1 MHRNLASISLL
12 IMLSLTLTAIVLGRE
27 RWSQFCL
34 AACMLQVALEI
45 LVLMLKRV
53 FEFVS
58 CFIYW
63 RPGFFF
69 LFYSKGEK
77 PFQLTI
83 VMMHSL
89 VILIVWN
96 RLRIFCLYLHPP
108 LKKKKIPPQQKKK
121 LLFKLLTSCNS
132 EKKHQLCIDRSY
144 FFKRICLVTD
154 ASDWTP
160 FI

>member
-1 MHRNLASISLL
+1 
-12 IMLSLTLTAIVLGRE
+12 
-27 RWSQFCL
+27 
-34 AACMLQVALEI
+34 
-45 LVLMLKRV
+45 MLKRV

-144 FFKRICLVTD
+144 FFQKDLSCNWCFRLNTFYLKSHLSAGDKTAVK
-154 ASDWTP
+154 
-160 FI
+160 